1 MKILNLIQGSPEW
14 HATRATRFTAS
25 EAPAMMGVSKY
36 QTRTQ
41 LLDQKATGLVPE
53 VDEYQQ
59 RIFDKG
65 HAAEAAA
72 RPIAERIIGEDLY
85 PVTCEDD
92 DGRLL
97 ASMDGLTM
105 LEDAGFEH
113 KLWNEKLAEQVKAG
127 NLEPHY
133 TVQMDQQM
141 LVSGAEKI
149 LFMCSDGTEENCV
162 WMWYERN
169 EKAIKAL
176 IAGWAQFEQDLSN
189 HKPAEPEAPKAEGKA
204 PDALPALSVQV
215 QGMVTASNLKEFEA
229 SARATLES
237 INTDLQTDT
246 DFADAEKAVKFCKDV
261 EKRLAGAK
269 ENVLGQMQ
277 TVDEVVKT
285 IDRISEET
293 RQLRLKL
300 DKAVKEQKEAR
311 KLQILNDARAKWDA
325 FMSGLHGSLSKE
337 ADGLPVM
344 LNCSNADFAGAMKG
358 KKTISSLQSACD
370 DELARAKIEAN
381 ETAELVRGN
390 IQQLNEH
397 AADYKFLFRDF
408 GQICMKPADDFAAVV
423 KVRIADYLAEQEAKA
438 KREAEEAARREAEQ
452 KAQQEAAAQVQTDA
466 VADPTTRVSGQGRE
480 NDESA
485 EVPRNMQELARMHT
499 PSTNEIIAVLCQHY
513 GADRA
518 TVIGW
523 LQQIEVQEAA

>member
-1 MKILNLIQGSPEW
+1 M
-14 HATRATRFTAS
+14 
-25 EAPAMMGVSKY
+25 
-36 QTRTQ
+36 
-41 LLDQKATGLVPE
+41 
-53 VDEYQQ
+53 
-59 RIFDKG
+59 
-65 HAAEAAA
+65 
-72 RPIAERIIGEDLY
+72 
-85 PVTCEDD
+85 VT
-92 DGRLL
+92 
-97 ASMDGLTM
+97 
-105 LEDAGFEH
+105 
-113 KLWNEKLAEQVKAG
+113 
-127 NLEPHY
+127 
-133 TVQMDQQM
+133 
-141 LVSGAEKI
+141 GAEKI
-149 LFMCSDGTEENCV
+149 LFMASSGSKDDCN
-162 WMWYERN
+162 WFWYERD
-169 EKAIKAL
+169 EKRIERL
-176 IAGWAQFEQDLSN
+176 IAAWQQFAKDLAEYEAPEVEQ
-189 HKPAEPEAPKAEGKA
+189 PKAEGKA

-229 SARATLES
+229 SARATLAS
-237 INTDLQTDT
+237 INTDLQSDE
-246 DFADAEKAVKFCKDV
+246 DFASAEKAVKFCKDV

-311 KLQILNDARAKWDA
+311 KLQILNDARGKWDA
-325 FMSGLHGSLSKE
+325 FMGGLEQSLEKE
-337 ADGLPVM
+337 ADGLPVV

-370 DELARAKIEAN
+370 DELARVKIEAN
-381 ETAELVRGN
+381 ETAEVVRGN

-423 KVRIADYLAEQEAKA
+423 KMRIADYQAEQEAKA

-452 KAQQEAAAQVQTDA
+452 KVQQETAAQVQTDT
-466 VADPTTRVSGQGRE
+466 VADPAARVPGQGRE

-485 EVPRNMQELARMHT
+485 EVPRNMQELARTHT
-499 PSTNEIIAVLCQHY
+499 PSTNEIIAVLCRHY

>member
-1 MKILNLIQGSPEW
+1 MAGK
-14 HATRATRFTAS
+14 
-25 EAPAMMGVSKY
+25 SKY
-36 QTRTQ
+36 QSRND
-41 LLDQKATGLVPE
+41 LLRQKATGIVPE
-53 VDEYQQ
+53 VSSHQQ
-59 RIFDKG
+59 RIFDDG
-65 HAAEAAA
+65 HRAEAAA
-72 RPIAERIIGEDLY
+72 RPLAEKIAGDEFF
-85 PVTCEDD
+85 PVVMDD
-92 DGRLL
+92 EENGFM
-97 ASMDGLTM
+97 ASMDGLNM
-105 LEDAGFEH
+105 MGDIGFEH
-113 KLWNEKLAEQVKAG
+113 KWLSADLAAQIDAG
-127 NLEPHY
+127 QLEEHY
-133 TVQMDQQM
+133 RIQMDQQFA
-141 LVSGAEKI
+141 LSGAERI
-149 LFMCSDGTEENCV
+149 LFVGSDGTEENFKYLWV
-162 WMWYERN
+162 ERD
-169 EKAIKAL
+169 ESRFKPLLAA
-176 IAGWAQFEQDLSN
+176 WEQFAKDLAEYV
-189 HKPAEPEAPKAEGKA
+189 PAEPEAPKAEGKA
-204 PDALPALSVQV
+204 PDALPALSVRV
-215 QGMVTASNLKEFEA
+215 TGMVEASNLKEFEA
-229 SARATLES
+229 SARATLAS
-237 INTDLQTDT
+237 INTDLQSDQ

-311 KLQILNDARAKWDA
+311 KLQILNDARGKWDA
-325 FMSGLHGSLSKE
+325 FMGGLERSLEKE
-337 ADGLPVM
+337 ADGLPVV

-370 DELARAKIEAN
+370 DELARVKIEAN
-381 ETAELVRGN
+381 ETAELIRSN

-423 KVRIADYLAEQEAKA
+423 KVRIADYRAEQEAKA
-438 KREAEEAARREAEQ
+438 KREAEEAARRDAEQ
-452 KAQQEAAAQVQTDA
+452 KAQQEAAAQVQTDT
-466 VADPTTRVSGQGRE
+466 VADPATETRATDPLRTSTQIR
-480 NDESA
+480 S
-485 EVPRNMQELARMHT
+485 EVRA

>member
-1 MKILNLIQGSPEW
+1 MERKFFSRMSLVLSSP
-14 HATRATRFTAS
+14 
-25 EAPAMMGVSKY
+25 
-36 QTRTQ
+36 
-41 LLDQKATGLVPE
+41 LLEGFPE
-53 VDEYQQ
+53 
-59 RIFDKG
+59 
-65 HAAEAAA
+65 
-72 RPIAERIIGEDLY
+72 
-85 PVTCEDD
+85 
-92 DGRLL
+92 
-97 ASMDGLTM
+97 
-105 LEDAGFEH
+105 
-113 KLWNEKLAEQVKAG
+113 
-127 NLEPHY
+127 
-133 TVQMDQQM
+133 
-141 LVSGAEKI
+141 
-149 LFMCSDGTEENCV
+149 
-162 WMWYERN
+162 
-169 EKAIKAL
+169 
-176 IAGWAQFEQDLSN
+176 
-189 HKPAEPEAPKAEGKA
+189 
-204 PDALPALSVQV
+204 
-215 QGMVTASNLKEFEA
+215 
-229 SARATLES
+229 
-237 INTDLQTDT
+237 
-246 DFADAEKAVKFCKDV
+246 DFASAEKAVKFCKDV

-311 KLQILNDARAKWDA
+311 KLQILNDARGKWDA
-325 FMSGLHGSLSKE
+325 FMGGLEQSLEKE
-337 ADGLPVM
+337 ADGLPVV

-370 DELARAKIEAN
+370 DELARVKIEAN

-423 KVRIADYLAEQEAKA
+423 KVRIADYRAEQEAKA
-438 KREAEEAARREAEQ
+438 KREAEEAARRDAEQ
-452 KAQQEAAAQVQTDA
+452 KAQQEAAAQVQTDT
-466 VADPTTRVSGQGRE
+466 VADPATETRATDPLRTSTQIR
-480 NDESA
+480 S
-485 EVPRNMQELARMHT
+485 EVRA